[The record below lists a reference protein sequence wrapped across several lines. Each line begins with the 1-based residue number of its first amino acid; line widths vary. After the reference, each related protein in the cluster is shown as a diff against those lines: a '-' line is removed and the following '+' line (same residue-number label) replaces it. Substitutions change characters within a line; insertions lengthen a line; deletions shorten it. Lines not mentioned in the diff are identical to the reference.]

1 MRRRTTPREA
11 SAVMIQWL
19 EDVWKDFSRLFQ
31 RKEKPFKVS
40 HREELPDKPQR
51 GTLYAIGEGTPWA
64 LAFLCPCGCGG
75 ADSAEPPQS
84 GSTEL
89 ENASRPKEPTH
100 THAFCLANRRLPFT
114 FHSARRTYHLVQKI
128 CALSLPTGGL
138 PIQPAKI

>member
-1 MRRRTTPREA
+1 MGTGIPLPMRMR
-11 SAVMIQWL
+11 
-19 EDVWKDFSRLFQ
+19 
-31 RKEKPFKVS
+31 
-40 HREELPDKPQR
+40 
-51 GTLYAIGEGTPWA
+51 
-64 LAFLCPCGCGG
+64 G
-75 ADSAEPPQS
+75 ADSVEPPQR

-138 PIQPAKI
+138 PIQPAKIGDTFSHQADYSRETHLAPPMLRTRTGLTFQ